1 MIDDLLAT
9 HQDHTIVC
17 SWDRIPVL
25 VQDKVNSWCE
35 HGWGGKDWRRRLIVI
50 INRSTCDQMVCLFY
64 QWPRRQR
71 KWGGISASLL
81 YYALRACWSRLGTLT
96 NGSAL
101 QFPPIFIW
109 AFCCSTVIKIDT
121 TTVYIPPTRE
131 WMTSRPTC
139 SCWYQKPI
147 SYKWLPIE
155 LHGSMYCPAL
165 VSWSLSRHW

>member
-1 MIDDLLAT
+1 MINDLLAT
-9 HQDHTIVC
+9 HQDHAIVR

-35 HGWGGKDWRRRLIVI
+35 PGWGGKDWRRRLIVI
-50 INRSTCDQMVCLFY
+50 INRSTCDIVFVLPMAKEAAEM
-64 QWPRRQR
+64 RRNLS
-71 KWGGISASLL
+71 ILIVL
-81 YYALRACWSRLGTLT
+81 CTCWSRLGTLT

-139 SCWYQKPI
+139 SYWYQKPI